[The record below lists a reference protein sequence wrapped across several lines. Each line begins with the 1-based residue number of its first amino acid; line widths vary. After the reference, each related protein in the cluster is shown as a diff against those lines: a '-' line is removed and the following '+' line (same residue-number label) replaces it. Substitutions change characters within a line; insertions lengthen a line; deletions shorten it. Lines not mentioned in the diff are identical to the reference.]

1 MEDSI
6 DNIPDENVQI
16 ISPKKCIFLLNKKNM
31 LINLDR
37 KKINYKEYKNKNKEK
52 DKSDNS
58 SEESNAKTI
67 IKEPGILTSNLLIDI
82 KSLIKSKNHSNKNKI
97 NNEITKL
104 KKKPKVSLSKKIQ
117 NKENKIT
124 KNNMLINS
132 NNNREVNINKNIHFK
147 NINDNF
153 LNRRKINNKKNHYE
167 INLTNSPKSKNLDN
181 YKNQDIYFSSI
192 KLNAKKNI
200 LDDKDKQSKSINDKN
215 IIFSK
220 KLSKE
225 FQNKEKRNSLYISK
239 KKEEEKQTQ
248 KLAIITKKI
257 LIRPEL
263 LAEKKDI
270 ERNIIYKTQKN
281 LLSNYNINNEI
292 LINTDSGN
300 NINFSK
306 SKKCLLEEKKK
317 IKSRIY
323 LIDYFNN
330 KKREL
335 TNVIFGLNIIKDIIY
350 KKLKKIFM
358 KLKQNSIYKRKIIN
372 NLIITPKQ
380 KKYNNKAIYKNNN
393 IDDINDDKKYNSI
406 EGKNIRHKCL
416 NQKIYDSI
424 SKSYQ
429 TMPNFCELYQTKTNF
444 TSYKIDNY
452 INEFHKMIEKK
463 TRNNMNKKKNNR
475 VILLNPNSY
484 INNCNIN
491 SIQIN
496 LFKNEYINDSKNN
509 NKNNYNKIIVKNISN
524 KNIKKLIDNNDK
536 YDIIKTTKTS

>member
-167 INLTNSPKSKNLDN
+167 INLTNSPKSKNIDN
-181 YKNQDIYFSSI
+181 CKNQDIYFSSI
-192 KLNAKKNI
+192 KLNPKKNI

-300 NINFSK
+300 NINISK

-393 IDDINDDKKYNSI
+393 IDDINDGKKYNSI

-429 TMPNFCELYQTKTNF
+429 TMPNFCELYQTKTIIF
-444 TSYKIDNY
+444 S
-452 INEFHKMIEKK
+452 FF
-463 TRNNMNKKKNNR
+463 
-475 VILLNPNSY
+475 
-484 INNCNIN
+484 INN
-491 SIQIN
+491 
-496 LFKNEYINDSKNN
+496 
-509 NKNNYNKIIVKNISN
+509 NY
-524 KNIKKLIDNNDK
+524 
-536 YDIIKTTKTS
+536 